1 MDSADGTAK
10 QAGNRTL
17 SAHRPRIQGD
27 GAMQIKEIVAGE
39 SVSRILFLVLQRC
52 KLRVYLLRFLPVS
65 TISKQNR
72 RDTVETNPVRRV
84 QRRS

>member
-10 QAGNRTL
+10 EAGNCTL

-39 SVSRILFLVLQRC
+39 SVSRILS
-52 KLRVYLLRFLPVS
+52 LR
-65 TISKQNR
+65 
-72 RDTVETNPVRRV
+72 
-84 QRRS
+84 